1 MNEKSEIIPL
11 SDIKILFQKDTGQL
25 DEFGKPFKEQ
35 VEFITRRD
43 GILIL
48 NATKDILKEASNAF
62 SGINFKVLP
71 YNGNPSDLKFL
82 SRCIPS
88 APEILMRNC

>member
-1 MNEKSEIIPL
+1 MA
-11 SDIKILFQKDTGQL
+11 DIKILFQKDTGQL
-25 DEFGKPFKEQ
+25 DEFGKSLKEQ

-43 GILIL
+43 GMLIL
-48 NATKDILKEASNAF
+48 NASKDIIKEASSSFN
-62 SGINFKVLP
+62 GINFKTIP

-88 APEILMRNC
+88 TPEILMRNC